1 MKTGDS
7 SKPLRRSL
15 KARNHRLFERA
26 AIIGIGQIGGSLGW
40 ALRKNGLAKE
50 VVGAGR
56 TIRNLR
62 TALSMGLICSYA
74 LTPEKAVKGAD
85 LVVFATPVSTIP
97 GLIRSLA
104 DLIDPGAVVTDVGS
118 VKDAVVK
125 AASVLRSQGISF
137 IGGHPIAGTERSGA
151 SSADPGLFK
160 KKTVILTPAY
170 GKSSAMRKV
179 RRMWESLG
187 ARVVL
192 MEPLRHDR
200 IMALMSHVPHLLSYA
215 FTDAIGRGLAR
226 DKDLLQFAGG
236 SFRDFTRIAGSSP
249 EMWES
254 IFIMNRKEIERTMKD
269 LNKSLDTLTKSI
281 YRGDRKAIIKLLG
294 SVRRLAER
302 AR

>member
-1 MKTGDS
+1 MKIRDS
-7 SKPLRRSL
+7 SKPLKRPL
-15 KARNHRLFERA
+15 KNINHGLFERA

-40 ALRKNGLAKE
+40 ALRKNGLVKE

-74 LTPEKAVKGAD
+74 LTPERAVKGAD

-97 GLIRSLA
+97 GLIGSLA
-104 DLIDPGAVVTDVGS
+104 DVIDPGAVVTDVGS
-118 VKDAVVK
+118 VKGAVVK

-160 KKTVILTPAY
+160 NRIVILTPAFA
-170 GKSSAMRKV
+170 KPAALRKV
-179 RRMWESLG
+179 RQMWESLG

-200 IMALMSHVPHLLSYA
+200 IMAMMSHIPHLLSYA
-215 FTDAIGRGLAR
+215 FTDAIGRVMAR
-226 DKDLLQFAGG
+226 DRDLLQFAGG

-254 IFIMNRKEIERTMKD
+254 IFIMNRKEIERTMKR
-269 LNKSLDTLTKSI
+269 LNESLDTLTKAI
-281 YRGDRKAIIKLLG
+281 NREDRKTIMRLLG
-294 SVRRLAER
+294 NVRRLAER